1 MNKYLVIYK
10 DNDGELLEPV
20 IQTACQIFDMMD
32 MSDCHGI
39 TIERIFLLDGS
50 KVVECRFW
58 GTWHDPKE
66 PLKMVIE
73 PMISA
78 TSEQMEPYDVG
89 YGTDH

>member
-10 DNDGELLEPV
+10 DADGELMEPV
-20 IQTACQIFDMMD
+20 IQTARQIFNTMD
-32 MSDCHGI
+32 MSDCHGE
-39 TIERIFLLDGS
+39 TIKRILLLDGS

-66 PLKMVIE
+66 PLKMMIE
-73 PMISA
+73 AMIPG
-78 TSEQMEPYDVG
+78 TPEQMQPYDIG

>member
-10 DNDGELLEPV
+10 DNDGALLEPV
-20 IQTACQIFDMMD
+20 IQTARQIFDMMD

-39 TIERIFLLDGS
+39 TIERVFLLDGS
-50 KVVECRFW
+50 KVEECRFC

-73 PMISA
+73 AMYPA
-78 TSEQMEPYDVG
+78 PPLPYDIG